1 MVVNYKILHKELSK
15 QYDNKVLDNDQL
27 KKTNTELSQMH
38 DNALKRVFELKDQ
51 IVKLKGGKNGKY

>member
-38 DNALKRVFELKDQ
+38 DNALNRIFKLKDE